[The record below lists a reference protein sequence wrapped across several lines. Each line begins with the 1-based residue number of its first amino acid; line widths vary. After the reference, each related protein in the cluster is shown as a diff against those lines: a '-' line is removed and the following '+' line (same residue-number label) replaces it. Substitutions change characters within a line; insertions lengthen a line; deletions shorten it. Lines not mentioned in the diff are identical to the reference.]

1 MRQFCLLSIA
11 ILLFISITNPGC
23 SDTNINSKGVIH
35 DTIFV
40 EKKSEEKEYNKLI
53 GTTVL
58 KLSEKIVATGHASGL
73 WLENLTTSE
82 CGAPMEHPTPTQITS
97 IKQPNDSTLIIKA
110 LIDANCSYDFLGE
123 SEVLNGN
130 TLNLLYHG
138 YGGYAQCNCEY
149 ELTYTFEVTSGGLN
163 IPDKI
168 KFVTVDGAS
177 KTPLP
182 KIRIPKITD

>member
-1 MRQFCLLSIA
+1 MRLYIA
-11 ILLFISITNPGC
+11 ILFSICIANAGC
-23 SDTNINSKGVIH
+23 SGANSNSKGVIH

-40 EKKSEEKEYNKLI
+40 EKKPEGQYENKLI

-58 KLSEKIVATGHASGL
+58 KSSEKNHSTGYSTGL

-97 IKQPNDSTLIIKA
+97 IKQPNDSTLVIKA

-123 SEVLNGN
+123 VEVLNGN

-138 YGGYAQCNCEY
+138 YGGYAQCNCEF
-149 ELTYTFEVTSGGLN
+149 ELTYTFEVSSEGLN

-177 KTPLP
+177 KTSLP
-182 KIRIPKITD
+182 KIRIPRTE

>member
-1 MRQFCLLSIA
+1 MKFKFHFLSIA
-11 ILLFISITNPGC
+11 VLFGAC
-23 SDTNINSKGVIH
+23 SESNSNSKAVIH
-35 DTIFV
+35 DTVFV

-58 KLSEKIVATGHASGL
+58 KLSEKIVTTGHASGL

-110 LIDANCSYDFLGE
+110 LIDENCSYDFLGE
-123 SEVLNGN
+123 AEVLNGN

-138 YGGYAQCNCEY
+138 YGGYAQCNCEF
-149 ELTYTFEVTSGGLN
+149 ELTYTFEVKSGGLN

-177 KTPLP
+177 KTSLP
-182 KIRIPKITD
+182 KIRIPPITD